1 MTATGKAEK
10 LNLQIEGPG
19 RYKVMADF
27 EGADPITRVAITG
40 KDAQVTIVEGPRKMY
55 LGGKHQPDSG
65 KAAVMYLLAGAK
77 EEVKRS
83 DDVMRIVA
91 ALLQTAGPDAVMERL
106 AGITGPR
113 NAGSTEPS
121 SKPTADTVPASRS
134 TSGEAARR
142 WAERK
147 EAMLRDNEVATAVE
161 LARITSSNAAN
172 RASRASEW
180 RANDRIFGVHNG
192 RQLVY
197 PLFQIKEGRPHG
209 IVGEVLKRLR
219 PKMTDW
225 EIFAW
230 FTAPDMWSCRGR
242 APKDLLDEE
251 PEAVIE
257 AARHAVAESWD

>member
-1 MTATGKAEK
+1 MNEAEK

-19 RYKVMADF
+19 RHKIMAAL
-27 EGADPITRVAITG
+27 EGSDPFTRVAITES
-40 KDAQVTIVEGPRKMY
+40 DARVTVVKGSRKMY
-55 LGGKHQPDSG
+55 LGGQHQPGSG
-65 KAAVMYLLAGAK
+65 KAAVLYLLSGTK
-77 EEVKRS
+77 DEVQRS
-83 DDVMRIVA
+83 DDVMRIVT

-106 AGITGPR
+106 VGMTTR
-113 NAGSTEPS
+113 STEAERPTEADAGPVADKVPVSES
-121 SKPTADTVPASRS
+121 SFE
-134 TSGEAARR
+134 EAARR

-147 EAMLRDNEVATAVE
+147 EAMLRDNGVATAAE
-161 LARITSSNAAN
+161 LAEITGSKAAN
-172 RASRASEW
+172 KASRANEW
-180 RANDRIFGVHNG
+180 RAGSRIFGVNDG

-197 PLFQIKEGRPHG
+197 PLFQIKEGRPRK
-209 IVGEVLKRLR
+209 VMAEVLSRLR

-242 APKDLLDEE
+242 APKDLLDEN